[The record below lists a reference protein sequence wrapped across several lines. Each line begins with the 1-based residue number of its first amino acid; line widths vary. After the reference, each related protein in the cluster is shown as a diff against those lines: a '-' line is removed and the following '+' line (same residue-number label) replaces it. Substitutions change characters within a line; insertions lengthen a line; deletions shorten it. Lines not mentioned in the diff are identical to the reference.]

1 MWYLEYSLR
10 GASGSILPDL
20 PVTSIKSVVFFH
32 FIFKPFLPSKQCL
45 KHKPCMH
52 VCLVVQYVW
61 LFAPYGLSLSGFF
74 VHGIFQ
80 ARILEWVAISS
91 RGSLLCRDQT
101 HVSCIAGGIFTTE
114 PPGKS
119 QHRLDCFL
127 NKYCL
132 LEFFL
137 LDSLICPLNG
147 MFVILMRSILL
158 LSLILFHKCYIRF
171 YGFPS
176 KYLYNMTIPNT
187 PYLKFHVYF

>member
-10 GASGSILPDL
+10 EASGSILPDL

-45 KHKPCMH
+45 KHKPCMR

-137 LDSLICPLNG
+137 LDSLN
-147 MFVILMRSILL
+147 
-158 LSLILFHKCYIRF
+158 LS
-171 YGFPS
+171 
-176 KYLYNMTIPNT
+176 T
-187 PYLKFHVYF
+187 